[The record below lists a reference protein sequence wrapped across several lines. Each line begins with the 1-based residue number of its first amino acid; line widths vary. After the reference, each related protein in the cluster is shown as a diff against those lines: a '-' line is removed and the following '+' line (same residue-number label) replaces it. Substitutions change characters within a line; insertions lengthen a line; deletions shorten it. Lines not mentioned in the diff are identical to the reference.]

1 MRISRAVLFVLV
13 TISNITYADSNNV
26 SQQIQLL
33 NSQIQAQLQKVQ
45 VDQQNQILAMNK
57 QVQMQL
63 KQMQTDLQAQIQ
75 SANAQNQEQ
84 LKQLHAAM
92 QVQLQ
97 NIQIATRK

>member
-1 MRISRAVLFVLV
+1 MRIGRAVLFVLV
-13 TISNITYADSNNV
+13 GISNITYADSNNV
-26 SQQIQLL
+26 SQQIQFL
-33 NSQIQAQLQKVQ
+33 NSQIQAQLQKIQ

-92 QVQLQ
+92 QVQLK
-97 NIQIATRK
+97 NIQIATKK